1 MQALRAC
8 PGRWSNGRN
17 PLFPTKAVEATPVF
31 GRYLHERRGRPAA
44 RNARFR
50 TLLAFQA
57 RRSIAS
63 LAGLSLKE
71 ATRGG
76 DDAGLGGRNAAAS
89 SLLTAREAAWPEIAW
104 QYRNADADKGNA
116 S

>member
-1 MQALRAC
+1 MRA
-8 PGRWSNGRN
+8 
-17 PLFPTKAVEATPVF
+17 F
-31 GRYLHERRGRPAA
+31 
-44 RNARFR
+44 
-50 TLLAFQA
+50 
-57 RRSIAS
+57 
-63 LAGLSLKE
+63 SLKE

-104 QYRNADADKGNA
+104 QCRNEDADKGNA